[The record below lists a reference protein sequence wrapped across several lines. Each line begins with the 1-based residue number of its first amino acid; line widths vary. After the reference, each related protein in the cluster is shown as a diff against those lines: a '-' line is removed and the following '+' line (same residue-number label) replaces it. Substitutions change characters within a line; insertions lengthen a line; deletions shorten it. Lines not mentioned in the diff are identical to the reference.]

1 MNPKTVAITK
11 HAWQRFITRIETGLP
26 KCPMGELHRLLHLAR
41 REDMGYGA
49 VIRLLRNG
57 LVPASYYTVEGWRF
71 ILDEEEEC
79 ILTIERVIHK
89 KRIFSHNKRR
99 RRQ

>member
-1 MNPKTVAITK
+1 MNPATVAITK

-26 KCPMGELHRLLHLAR
+26 RCPMDELKRLIHMAK

-49 VIRLLRNG
+49 VIRLMQNG
-57 LVPASYYTVEGWRF
+57 MVPASYFTAEGWRF
-71 ILDEEEEC
+71 ILDEEEES
-79 ILTIERVIHK
+79 ILTIERVIFK
-89 KRIFSHNKRR
+89 KRSFTHHKRR